1 MPWPDIHVMYDIH
14 VRYHINATH
23 RVCLLIGA
31 LASSTFSLNCYTK
44 IDGAGV
50 PGDWRRI
57 AVCLPSLWRLPENCL
72 RIMMLLC
79 VLDEAGLLRR
89 FFGSELMNHKIQ
101 KTYDRLSVIVA
112 NAPTVVVAVA
122 ADFA

>member
-1 MPWPDIHVMYDIH
+1 MQPLVSCCH
-14 VRYHINATH
+14 
-23 RVCLLIGA
+23 LLSRPA
-31 LASSTFSLNCYTK
+31 RSLNCHTK

-57 AVCLPSLWRLPENCL
+57 AVCLPRSGRLPNRL
-72 RIMMLLC
+72 RIGDDVV

-112 NAPTVVVAVA
+112 NAPTVVVTQWRLTRVTLVSLQL
-122 ADFA
+122 